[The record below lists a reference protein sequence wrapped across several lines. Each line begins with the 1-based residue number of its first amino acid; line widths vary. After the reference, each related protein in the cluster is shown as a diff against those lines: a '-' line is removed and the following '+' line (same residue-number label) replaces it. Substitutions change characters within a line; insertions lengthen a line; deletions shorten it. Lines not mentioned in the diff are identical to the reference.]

1 METRGHARHAMKRVL
16 VVQLARFGDLLQT
29 RRLVASAAL
38 PDPSSAAPEVH
49 LLVDAS
55 LARLAGLAYPGAI
68 VHGLAAH
75 GPGSAAG
82 VDDPGS
88 LARVFANRTA
98 FAELAALDFDRVY
111 VLNHSGLARAVSTLF
126 EPDIVRGHRLVHG
139 QPLKD
144 PWPAL
149 AFRFAARRREAGLN
163 LMDFWAA
170 FAVRMSPPGAVNP
183 PAAPRGGGLG
193 VVLAGREAR
202 RSLPPE
208 VLAPLVTAAFSRLG
222 GKPIALLGTADQSPA
237 ARALIRHLR
246 PAVAEH
252 VRDLCGKTDLAG
264 LFSEIAALD
273 GLFTPDTGAMHLAAH
288 LGVPVTAFFLS
299 SAWCHETGPY
309 GRGHTVWQAVSACAP
324 CLETVS
330 CGHDLAC
337 LAPFA
342 DPRLAR
348 LVAGSGK
355 ALPPPGLVG
364 LSTDTDDL
372 GAVCEPFAGD
382 DPTAPAR
389 LAFRNFV
396 AEHLGIGAGCEAEP
410 ALGARYYQEPDWM
423 LDPGPDFRAGRIDP
437 SGT

>member
-1 METRGHARHAMKRVL
+1 MKRVL

-29 RRLVASAAL
+29 RRLLASLAVE
-38 PDPSSAAPEVH
+38 PSAPPPEVH

-55 LARLAGLAYPGAI
+55 LAPLAALAHPGVIA
-68 VHGLAAH
+68 HSLSAH
-75 GPGSAAG
+75 GPGNAAG
-82 VDDPGS
+82 VDDAGM
-88 LARVFANRTA
+88 LARIMGNRTV
-98 FAELAALDFDRVY
+98 FSELAALDFDRVY

-126 EPDIVRGHRLVHG
+126 DPDIVVGHKLAHG
-139 QPLKD
+139 QPLRD

-149 AFRFAARRREAGLN
+149 AFRFMARRREAGIN

-170 FAVRMSPPGAVNP
+170 FARRMVPPEAVNP
-183 PAAPRGGGLG
+183 AAAPRGGGLG

-208 VLAPLVTAAFSRLG
+208 VFAPRVTAAFSRLG
-222 GKPIALLGTADQSPA
+222 GKRIALLGTADQAPA
-237 ARALIRHLR
+237 ARALCRHLR

-264 LFSEIAALD
+264 LFSEIASLD
-273 GLFTPDTGAMHLAAH
+273 GLFSPDTGAMHLAAH

-309 GRGHTVWQAVSACAP
+309 GVGHTVWQAMAPCAP
-324 CLETVS
+324 CLETTP

-355 ALPPPGLVG
+355 VEPPSGIVGMRTGLDALGRCANRLPGR
-364 LSTDTDDL
+364 T
-372 GAVCEPFAGD
+372 P
-382 DPTAPAR
+382 R
-389 LAFRNFV
+389 FRNAVPSAFCGRTSGTRLRPGGRRGPRSPV
-396 AEHLGIGAGCEAEP
+396 LPGT
-410 ALGARYYQEPDWM
+410 DWM
-423 LDPGPDFRAGRIDP
+423 LDRTPSLSPGGWRIEAL
-437 SGT
+437 

>member
-1 METRGHARHAMKRVL
+1 MKRVL

-29 RRLVASAAL
+29 RRLLASLAV
-38 PDPSSAAPEVH
+38 PDPSASPPEIH

-55 LARLAGLAYPGAI
+55 LVPLAALAHPGVLA
-68 VHGLAAH
+68 HGLSAH
-75 GPGSAAG
+75 GPGNAAG
-82 VDDPGS
+82 VDDPGA
-88 LARVFANRTA
+88 LARIMGNRAVFS
-98 FAELAALDFDRVY
+98 ELAALDFDRVY
-111 VLNHSGLARAVSTLF
+111 VLNHSGLARAVSALF
-126 EPDIVRGHRLVHG
+126 DPDIVVGYKLAHG
-139 QPLKD
+139 QPLRD
-144 PWPAL
+144 SWPAL
-149 AFRFAARRREAGLN
+149 AFRFMAGRREAGIN

-170 FAVRMSPPGAVNP
+170 FAGHMSPPEAVNP
-183 PAAPRGGGLG
+183 AAAPRGGGLG

-202 RSLPPE
+202 RSLPPD

-222 GKPIALLGTADQSPA
+222 GKRIALLGTADQAPA
-237 ARALIRHLR
+237 ARALCRHLR

-309 GRGHTVWQAVSACAP
+309 GVGHTVWQTMAPCAP
-324 CLETVS
+324 CLETTP

-342 DPRLAR
+342 DPRLVR

-355 ALPPPGLVG
+355 VEPPSGIVGMRTGL
-364 LSTDTDDL
+364 DAL
-372 GAVCEPFAGD
+372 GAVCEPLAGE
-382 DPTAPAR
+382 DPTVLER
-389 LAFRNFV
+389 RAFRVFV
-396 AEHLGIGAGCEAEP
+396 AGHLGIGCGQGVDA

-423 LDPGPDFRAGRIDP
+423 LDRTPSFPPGGWRIEAL
-437 SGT
+437 